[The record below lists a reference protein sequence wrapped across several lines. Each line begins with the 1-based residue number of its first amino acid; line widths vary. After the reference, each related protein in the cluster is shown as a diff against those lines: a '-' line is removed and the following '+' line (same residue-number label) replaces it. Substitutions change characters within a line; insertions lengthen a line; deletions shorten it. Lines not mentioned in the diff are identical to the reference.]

1 MMNRSVMKRQMF
13 NRGGG
18 VQGLA
23 MGGPPMGAPA
33 GPPMAPPMMPPEA
46 PPMGPEQALAG
57 AEAQGQ
63 EMGMMAMDGVM
74 QNIDGAQDYQS
85 LIDGIRGNQQPLEA
99 RYAELGSIVGE
110 QDAMQTPES
119 VLALTQPAIMM
130 TEEGAVNSGIG
141 ELMQGHSRR
150 YFDGRSD
157 GGGRRWFNDGP
168 SAGARDERSNDGGGQ
183 HSPCKF

>member
-1 MMNRSVMKRQMF
+1 MGR
-13 NRGGG
+13 G

-23 MGGPPMGAPA
+23 MGGPPMMDPNMMPPAAP
-33 GPPMAPPMMPPEA
+33 PPMAP

-63 EMGMMAMDGVM
+63 EMGMMAAEGVM
-74 QNIDGAQDYQS
+74 QQIDGAQDYQS

-99 RYAELGSIVGE
+99 RYAELGGIVGE

-130 TEEGAVNSGIG
+130 TEE
-141 ELMQGHSRR
+141 
-150 YFDGRSD
+150 
-157 GGGRRWFNDGP
+157 
-168 SAGARDERSNDGGGQ
+168 ERLTAALVS
-183 HSPCKF
+183 